1 MNLLYD
7 SDMLNKKKI
16 LITGSC
22 GFIGYHLCRRLL
34 SEYDVTIVG
43 IDNMNDYY
51 EVSLKEARL
60 KELEELHKD
69 FTFFKMDIA
78 DKEKVEELFA
88 EQKFDLVVN
97 LAAQAGVR
105 YSLENPDA
113 YLKSNVSGFYN
124 ILEAVRHHPVEHLVF
139 ASSSSVYGNNA
150 KVPFSTEDKVDEPV
164 SLYAAT
170 KKANE
175 LFAYS
180 YSTLYGI
187 KTTGLR
193 FFTVYGPYGRP
204 DMAYFSF
211 TKKLLNGE
219 KIRIFNYG
227 NCERDFTYVD
237 DIVTGIIA
245 ILEKG
250 PLSPYNIYNIGNNHP
265 ENLMRFVE
273 TLANALIEEGLLPED
288 YQLQEHLELTEMQK
302 GDVVTTYADVSALVK
317 DYGFKPD
324 TDLKDGLKRFAQWYK
339 SYYTNN

>member
-60 KELEELHKD
+60 KELEGLHKD

-250 PLSPYNIYNIGNNHP
+250 PLSPYNIYNVGNNHP

>member
-1 MNLLYD
+1 
-7 SDMLNKKKI
+7 MLKKKKI

-22 GFIGYHLCRRLL
+22 GFIGYHLCKKLL
-34 SEYDVTIVG
+34 GGYDVAITGV
-43 IDNMNDYY
+43 DNMNDYY

-60 KELEELHKD
+60 KELEDLHKD
-69 FTFFKMDIA
+69 FTFVRMDIA
-78 DKEKVEELFA
+78 EKDKVEELFA
-88 EQKFDLVVN
+88 ENDFDLVVN

-113 YLKSNVSGFYN
+113 YIQANILGFYN
-124 ILEAVRHHPVEHLVF
+124 ILEAVRNHPVEHLVY
-139 ASSSSVYGNNA
+139 ASSSSVYGNNS

-170 KKANE
+170 KKADE

-180 YSTLYGI
+180 YSQLYGI
-187 KTTGLR
+187 PATGLR

-211 TKKLLNGE
+211 TRKLLNGE

-237 DIVTGIIA
+237 DIVEGIVK

-250 PLSPYNIYNIGNNHP
+250 PLAPYSIYNIGNNHP
-265 ENLMRFVE
+265 ENLMRFVGI
-273 TLANALIEEGLLPED
+273 LKDALVSEGLLPED
-288 YQLQEHLELTEMQK
+288 YVLEDHLELTEMQK
-302 GDVVTTYADVSALVK
+302 GDVVTTFADVSALVR
-317 DYGFKPD
+317 DYNFKPD
-324 TDLKDGLKRFAQWYK
+324 TSLEDGLKHFAQWYK
-339 SYYTNN
+339 EYYGNGSVS

>member
-1 MNLLYD
+1 
-7 SDMLNKKKI
+7 MLNKKKI

-22 GFIGYHLCRRLL
+22 GFIGYHLCKKLL
-34 SEYDVTIVG
+34 TEQDVTIIGV
-43 IDNMNDYY
+43 DNMNDYY

-60 KELEELHKD
+60 KELETLNKD
-69 FTFFKMDIA
+69 FTFIQMDIA

-88 EQKFDLVVN
+88 ENGIDLVVN

-105 YSLENPDA
+105 YSLVNPDA
-113 YLKSNVSGFYN
+113 YINANILGFYN
-124 ILEAVRHHPVEHLVF
+124 ILETVRSHPIEHLIF
-139 ASSSSVYGNNA
+139 ASSSSVYGNND
-150 KVPFSTEDKVDEPV
+150 KIPFSTEDKVDEPV

-180 YSTLYGI
+180 YSHLYGI
-187 KTTGLR
+187 KVTGLR

-219 KIRIFNYG
+219 KIKIFNYG

-237 DIVTGIIA
+237 DIVEGIIA
-245 ILEKG
+245 IMEKG
-250 PLSPYNIYNIGNNHP
+250 PIDPYNIYNIGNNHP

-273 TLANALIEEGLLPED
+273 ILKDALVSEGLLPED
-288 YQLQEHLELTEMQK
+288 YVLEDHLELVEMQK
-302 GDVVTTYADVSALVK
+302 GDVVTTYADVSALIR

-324 TDLKDGLKRFAQWYK
+324 TSLKEGLKRFAKWYK
-339 SYYTNN
+339 EYYGNN

>member
-1 MNLLYD
+1 MILLYD
-7 SDMLNKKKI
+7 NDMLNKKKI
-16 LITGSC
+16 LVTGCC
-22 GFIGYHLCRRLL
+22 GFIGFHLCRRLL
-34 SEYDVTIVG
+34 SEHDVTITGV
-43 IDNMNDYY
+43 DNMNDYY

-60 KELEELHKD
+60 RRLEDLHKD
-69 FTFFKMDIA
+69 FTFLKMDISE
-78 DKEKVEELFA
+78 KEKVDELFA
-88 EQKFDLVVN
+88 NNGFDLVVN

-113 YLKSNVSGFYN
+113 YMRSNVSGFYN
-124 ILEAVRHHPVEHLVF
+124 ILEAVRHHPVEHLVY

-150 KVPFSTEDKVDEPV
+150 KVPFSTEDKVDEPI

-180 YSTLYGI
+180 YSHLYGI
-187 KTTGLR
+187 KVTGLR

-211 TKKLLNGE
+211 TKKLLNDE
-219 KIRIFNYG
+219 KIKIFNYG
-227 NCERDFTYVD
+227 NCERDFTYID
-237 DIVTGIIA
+237 DIVEGIIT

-250 PLSPYNIYNIGNNHP
+250 PLSSYNIYNIGNNHP

-273 TLANALIEEGLLPED
+273 ILGNALIEEGLLPKD
-288 YQLQEHLELTEMQK
+288 YQIRDHMELVEMQK
-302 GDVVTTYADVSALVK
+302 GDVVTTYADVSALEK

-324 TDLKDGLKRFAQWYK
+324 TDLQEGLKRFAHWYK
-339 SYYTNN
+339 EYYKD